1 MRIAW
6 KHYNVTIGVICFCR
20 KKMVM
25 LEKAYLMDNR
35 SHVLLQL
42 GKLDQSLEDADRA
55 IGLPD
60 DDYRKTFNLV
70 THSDER
76 NTEHYL
82 IWTLMA
88 TMLNTVLRMANYKE
102 EEQEDKYVKWTVQEA
117 NMIGRF
123 NEASHLYQVGLLENA
138 LSKYTAI
145 MMILDQNHARMEIY
159 HKDGTFPKYCDAIR
173 RSLDDNRFA
182 EFAQLTS
189 NEERFRFV
197 SELRPIVDELQL
209 KREFHGKDMEQ
220 AVALKTLG
228 NKAFQAE
235 RWNEALVFYNKCYLS
250 TPKENVQEKSI
261 ILANRSAALYHLEKY
276 DLALRDIQRA
286 LIHQYPNQMM
296 YKLTERKARCYLA
309 KKDYEEALQCF
320 KATVTALDDSN
331 LPLERRQKLER
342 DAQIMVKLLPKNIEL
357 EKMSK
362 KKTSSKAD
370 HPMAKIPD
378 HFIEKSL
385 WFDETENEGRFARTS
400 SDLKPNTILLLE
412 RPHVSALLED
422 YSLDHCT
429 HCFKRVSVPIACPLC
444 ADVVF
449 CSDECESKANA
460 TYHRYECGFLHILWG
475 SGASIT
481 CHMALRMITQKS
493 EEYFMKLKPELAG
506 LTNEQID
513 KLPFDDYRKVY
524 KLVTHE
530 SMRSPED
537 FFQRTLMATLLNVCL
552 TLGGYGSCPE
562 EQNFIGGLL
571 VHNLQLLQFNA
582 HEVSEMIR
590 ETPDDIGKSTFI
602 GGGLYPTLALFNH
615 SCDPGVTRY
624 YRGNQVCV
632 RTVKAILADSMV
644 AENYGPLFTQVR
656 RDERR
661 DTLLNQYRFTC
672 QCVPC
677 MENWP
682 LFTEMDPNVIRF
694 RCDGGKICPNV
705 LIIPAAVNDFM
716 VKCTEC
722 GEHTNIM
729 KGLKSLQDTDMLFK
743 SATRLHASGEYG
755 PALCKYV
762 EMMETMSEVL
772 VPPYRDYHLCQQGLR
787 GCMLE
792 FGNRY
797 TKTVAK
803 K

>member
-1 MRIAW
+1 
-6 KHYNVTIGVICFCR
+6 
-20 KKMVM
+20 
-25 LEKAYLMDNR
+25 
-35 SHVLLQL
+35 
-42 GKLDQSLEDADRA
+42 
-55 IGLPD
+55 
-60 DDYRKTFNLV
+60 
-70 THSDER
+70 
-76 NTEHYL
+76 
-82 IWTLMA
+82 
-88 TMLNTVLRMANYKE
+88 
-102 EEQEDKYVKWTVQEA
+102 
-117 NMIGRF
+117 
-123 NEASHLYQVGLLENA
+123 
-138 LSKYTAI
+138 
-145 MMILDQNHARMEIY
+145 MEIY
-159 HKDGTFPKYCDAIR
+159 HKDGTFPRYCEAVR
-173 RSLDDNRFA
+173 KSLDDNRFN

-189 NEERFRFV
+189 DEERFRFV
-197 SELRPIVDELQL
+197 NGLRKIVDELQL
-209 KREFHGKDMEQ
+209 KREYNGKGMEQ
-220 AVALKTLG
+220 ATALKTLG

-235 RWNEALVFYNKCYLS
+235 RWNDALVFYNKCYVS

-286 LIHQYPNQMM
+286 LDHQYPNQMM
-296 YKLTERKARCYLA
+296 YKLVERKARCFLA
-309 KKDYEEALQCF
+309 KKEYEAALECF

-342 DAQIMVKLLPKNIEL
+342 DAQIMINLLPKNIEL
-357 EKMSK
+357 EKKTK
-362 KKTSSKAD
+362 KKASKAD
-370 HPMAKIPD
+370 QSATTTKVPD
-378 HFIEKSL
+378 NFIEKAL
-385 WFDETENEGRFARTS
+385 WFDESPDEGRFARTNT
-400 SDLKPNTILLLE
+400 DLKPNTILLLE
-412 RPHVSALLED
+412 RPHVSVLLED

-449 CSDECESKANA
+449 CSDDCETKANA
-460 TYHRYECGFLHILWG
+460 TYHRYECGFLPILWG

-493 EEYFMKLKPELAG
+493 EEYFLKLKPELAG

-513 KLPFDDYRKVY
+513 KLPVDDYRKVY

-530 SMRSPED
+530 STRSPED
-537 FFQRTLMATLLNVCL
+537 FFQRTLMATLLNACL
-552 TLGGYGSCPE
+552 TLGGYGGCPQ

-590 ETPDDIGKSTFI
+590 ETAEDIGKSTFI

-632 RTVKAILADSMV
+632 RTVKNIPADSMV

-661 DTLLNQYRFTC
+661 DTLLHQYRFTC

-677 MENWP
+677 VENWP
-682 LFTEMDPNVIRF
+682 LFTEMDPGVIRF
-694 RCDGGKICPNV
+694 RCDSGKICSNV
-705 LIIPAAVNDFM
+705 LLIPAAVNDFM

-743 SATRLHASGEYG
+743 TATRLHSSGEYEA
-755 PALCKYV
+755 ALRKYV

-787 GCMLE
+787 ACMLE
-792 FGNRY
+792 FGNRF
-797 TKTVAK
+797 TRAVAK